1 MVVKAGDKVV
11 FVSELDAD
19 GHKAYWSD
27 RQGLVL
33 GKVYIAAISE
43 HPDHVH
49 IIHDGLN
56 LYHPSCQFRL
66 YNPIKRDIP
75 WL

>member
-19 GHKAYWSD
+19 GRKAYWSET
-27 RQGLVL
+27 QGLVL

-49 IIHDGLN
+49 IIHNG
-56 LYHPSCQFRL
+56 
-66 YNPIKRDIP
+66 
-75 WL
+75 